1 MGRAGTVLSALQ
13 LAPASLC
20 TTAEKPALRN
30 QLGAKGK
37 YQHPDGAQTGRAGG
51 QKAHGHWDGRSVSD
65 AGCSCVFWVVMQ
77 SSAHPKAPSKLPAAP
92 STRWRREIAA
102 RQGPFCPP

>member
-20 TTAEKPALRN
+20 TVAEKPALHS

-51 QKAHGHWDGRSVSD
+51 QEAHGGRSASD
-65 AGCSCVFWVVMQ
+65 TGCSCVFWVVMQ
-77 SSAHPKAPSKLPAAP
+77 SSAHPKAPSKLPAVL

-102 RQGPFCPP
+102 RQGPCCPP